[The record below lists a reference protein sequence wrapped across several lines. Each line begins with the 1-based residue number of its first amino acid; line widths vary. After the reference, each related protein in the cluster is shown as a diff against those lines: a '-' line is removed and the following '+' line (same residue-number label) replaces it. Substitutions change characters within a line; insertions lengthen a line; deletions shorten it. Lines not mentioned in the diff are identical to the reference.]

1 MSQKT
6 IGCNSVNEFVLL
18 DCSKNCTT
26 GTLNEACD
34 ACTCSNHL
42 LTGRVLTE
50 DDVPLSEANISLAET
65 PYNVLAQT
73 NVSGFFTVLGVCAG
87 QQELLVT
94 KAGFVPVTQNATL
107 LTPTTASITL
117 KLEIAG
123 KHPGEGGGG
132 LPGMLI
138 GDPVFWEWL
147 EMFFIQR
154 GINSETKLRVR

>member
-34 ACTCSNHL
+34 ACTCSHHL

-50 DDVPLSEANISLAET
+50 DDVPLSEVNISLAET

-123 KHPGEGGGG
+123 KHPGGVGGGERDFRGCLLWILFSGSG
-132 LPGMLI
+132 LKCFLSKEVSI
-138 GDPVFWEWL
+138 
-147 EMFFIQR
+147 
-154 GINSETKLRVR
+154 LRQN